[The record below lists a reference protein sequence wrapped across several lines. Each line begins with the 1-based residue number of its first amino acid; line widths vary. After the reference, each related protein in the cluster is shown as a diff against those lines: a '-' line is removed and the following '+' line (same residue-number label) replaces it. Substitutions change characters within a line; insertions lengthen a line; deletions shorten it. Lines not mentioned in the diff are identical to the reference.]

1 MKKSLIALAAFA
13 VVGAASAQSSV
24 TLYGRMDLGTSYN
37 KAEQGAATAKST
49 SLAGA
54 QNARTIGRLGVRG
67 SEDLGGG
74 LKANFNIE
82 TNLNPDLAG
91 TTFGSTRTAILQ
103 LQGAFG
109 SATIGTYLNT
119 IAEVRGYSVA
129 AVLVAGGNF
138 LDNVHGAASRGLGI
152 RSENAIGYRSPS
164 FGGLDLSI
172 QTKHEK
178 TEVAGVVNKAT
189 GYIAGVGYN
198 NGPVSALLA
207 LGQGKLQAPATLVP
221 VVPATNAKVS
231 DVAFAVSY
239 NLGMA
244 VPYVQFENSK
254 GTGTLGATAEV
265 KSRSWELGSKFPMGA
280 FTPYITVSGGKIK
293 TTPAAGLATAERK
306 TRGVQ
311 IGTTYDL
318 SKRTY
323 VYAALGQD
331 KNIAAALAGG
341 VGDTKRTGYGLGL
354 VHNF

>member
-1 MKKSLIALAAFA
+1 MKKSLVALAALA

-24 TLYGRMDLGTSYN
+24 TLYGRLDLGGAFT
-37 KAEQGAATAKST
+37 KTTQGPATAKST

-54 QNARTIGRLGVRG
+54 QSARTIGRLGVRG

-82 TNLNPDLAG
+82 TNVNPDLAG
-91 TTFGSTRTAILQ
+91 TTFGTTRTAILQ
-103 LQGAFG
+103 LQGGFG

-119 IAEVRGYSVA
+119 FAEVRGYSAA

-164 FGGLDLSI
+164 FGGLDLRI
-172 QTKHEK
+172 QTTHEK
-178 TEVAGVVNKAT
+178 TELNGAVNKTT

-207 LGQGKLQAPATLVP
+207 LGQGKLQAPAVAP
-221 VVPATNAKVS
+221 AAATNAKVT

-239 NLGMA
+239 NLGVA
-244 VPYVQFENSK
+244 VPYFQFESAK
-254 GTGTLGATAEV
+254 GTNTVVAGEVKTRGYELGA
-265 KSRSWELGSKFPMGA
+265 KFPMGA
-280 FTPYITVSGGKIK
+280 FTPYVSVSGGKIK
-293 TTPAAGLATAERK
+293 TTPTGLATAELK
-306 TRGVQ
+306 TRGFQ
-311 IGTTYDL
+311 LGTTYDL

-323 VYAALGQD
+323 VYAAAGQD
-331 KNIAAALAGG
+331 KNIAAALATGT
-341 VGDTKRTGYGLGL
+341 GDVKRTGYALGL